1 MTTIEQ
7 LKSAVKA
14 SIKPNGRQ
22 EITGSVLQETLI
34 KIIDAVYSAIP
45 DVVNDLVSGGSAK
58 SLSAEQGK
66 LLKTAIDDVLRSLEN
81 KQDKLNFDN
90 TPVADSDNPVTSD
103 GIFKAIQSVLTSL
116 SETMNRD
123 YQKKSDE
130 ALDTKVKEVVPA
142 INEVNEKVSDS
153 DSRKADKIGY
163 YPDMAVGESDFSTQ
177 LVDGKAALTDTSSY
191 ALRPTGGTL
200 DIESG
205 VSAITHVYGRTDK
218 QLIPD
223 GNFAAFKPENFVTY
237 NTTVDKSGDLLNIHI
252 SQALP
257 SNASLTDKPVT
268 AGHRYLLYG
277 LISFP
282 DCVNYN
288 IIYATG
294 SNVSLVSQLRP
305 MAKNVFV
312 LSGCLFSA
320 PNTGNVQIVFGHS
333 NAGGIGTTRVAWV
346 KMYDLTEQGLDSK
359 VTTVEQGI
367 AIFGTGYSEGL
378 CGSRPIAKHTTGFN
392 QFSPSGR
399 GCGVLKGKNLT
410 SAGVVANSDGMS
422 VFWFPCIGGM
432 AYNLHSPRIAGAG
445 GFAFHR
451 VGFSHFPPDSAGFT
465 AAENIVDGQRNNS
478 VYIPPQNGYMVVS
491 VSTADDADL
500 KSIIAHLKHS
510 YTDFSKQYDG
520 EHEYRLS
527 SRPLDLGELDGIG
540 TYRDEADLV
549 KRRMTRRTAR
559 IDLAG
564 LEWDKADYGFFSWSL
579 HRTGLY
585 VPGLVLCDGYPVVG
599 STDTPGGIMFR
610 SDGALIVTDAS
621 FSDVASF
628 KASLAGRRA
637 VVALAKPVVTDIEVG
652 SNAQYVNDFGTEEL
666 EYEGAM
672 PIITTEY
679 YNNLVDKLRKMPA
692 ASNVA
697 EVSPSSGARS
707 ALRALYEAGGAVY
720 NATTGYY
727 ELNGLSDITES
738 EMVEIYNQ
746 AKDIMWALASG
757 PALRRYSNLSF
768 RTNINTDTRYDMS
781 DWFKKGNN
789 SIYLTNTFAWN
800 LKLEKLVLNSSAK
813 YPIYL
818 TTINSAF
825 YNCQNLKEVVGIL
838 DITDAASVTQAFFNC
853 FKLETIKLWHLS
865 KSIDFSMS
873 SLLTEASILYMVQNA
888 ANGDKA
894 ITITLHPDALARST
908 ANAEIQSAL
917 SANGHITLISA

>member
-7 LKSAVKA
+7 LKSAVRT

-22 EITGSVLQETLI
+22 EITGGVLQETLI

-90 TPVADSDNPVTSD
+90 TPVVDSDNPVTSD

-116 SETMNRD
+116 SETMNSD

-153 DSRKADKIGY
+153 ESRKADKIGY

-305 MAKNVFV
+305 MEKNVFV
-312 LSGCLFSA
+312 LLGCLFSA
-320 PNTGNVQIVFGHS
+320 SNTGNVQIVFGHS

-422 VFWFPCIGGM
+422 VFWLPCIEGM
-432 AYNLHSPRIAGAG
+432 AYNLHSPRITGAD

-465 AAENIVDGQRNNS
+465 AAENIVYGQRNNS
-478 VYIPPQNGYMVVS
+478 VYTPPQNGYMVVS
-491 VSTADDADL
+491 VSTDDDADL

-527 SRPLDLGELDGIG
+527 SRPLGFGELDGIG

-564 LEWDKADYGFFSWSL
+564 LVWAKADYGFYTWSL
-579 HRTGLY
+579 HETGLY
-585 VPGLVLCDGYPVVG
+585 VSGLVLCDGYPVVG
-599 STDTPGGIMFR
+599 STDTPGGIIFR
-610 SDGALIVTDAS
+610 RDGVLAVTDTS
-621 FSDVASF
+621 FPDVASF

-637 VVALAKPVVTDIEVG
+637 VVALAEPVVTDIEVG

-672 PIITTEY
+672 PTVTTEY
-679 YNNLVDKLRKMPA
+679 YNNLVDKLRNMPA
-692 ASNVA
+692 PADIAV
-697 EVSPSSGARS
+697 VSPMNGGTS
-707 ALRALYEAGGAVY
+707 ALRPLYEAAGAVY
-720 NATTGYY
+720 NETTGFY
-727 ELNGLSDITES
+727 ELNGLNDITEKQ
-738 EMVEIYNQ
+738 MADIYIQ
-746 AKDIMWALASG
+746 ANDIIWELSYKNI
-757 PALRRYSNLSF
+757 RRYSYASF
-768 RTNINTDTRYDMS
+768 RTNTSSHSIDGYS
-781 DWFKKGNN
+781 DWFKKANN
-789 SIYLTNTFAWN
+789 NLYLDNTFVFCKN
-800 LKLEKLVLNSSAK
+800 LEVLNINGGSEYDVYVRIFTAAFYGCEKLKTV
-813 YPIYL
+813 I
-818 TTINSAF
+818 
-825 YNCQNLKEVVGIL
+825 GIL
-838 DITDAASVTQAFFNC
+838 DVEAVASFASSFLLCQALENITMKNLKADVD
-853 FKLETIKLWHLS
+853 FK
-865 KSIDFSMS
+865 DS
-873 SLLTEASILYMVQNA
+873 SLLSDASILYMVQNA

-894 ITITLHPDALARST
+894 ITITLHPDALAR
-908 ANAEIQSAL
+908 ANANSDIQSAITK
-917 SANGHITLISA
+917 NGHITLVSA